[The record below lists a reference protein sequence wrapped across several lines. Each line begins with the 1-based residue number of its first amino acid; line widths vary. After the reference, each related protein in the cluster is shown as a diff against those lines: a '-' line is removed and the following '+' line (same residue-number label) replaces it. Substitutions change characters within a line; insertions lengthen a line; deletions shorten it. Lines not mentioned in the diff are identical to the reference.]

1 MPNLHQTLRETDL
14 DFLERIARQWRLELL
29 AKGFQEALEE
39 LEGRLCD
46 EILFNEVIEALPAD
60 VKASWQYLV
69 DHQGKET
76 WSQFTRQFG
85 EVRAMGLAKRER
97 VKPDETP
104 VSVCEALWYKALIG
118 RAFLRSSG
126 EPQEFAYI
134 PDEFLQWAK
143 PTPQLNK
150 LQPRPATEAE
160 IKFPLKGSDRILD
173 DATDLLAALRM
184 GHHDLEERSAY
195 QLSYYNFIQVLL
207 ASCEVLSSDNQPD
220 PARLKDFL
228 SAPRGQVLNMLFQ
241 DWQQSTRINDLRMLP
256 GLVFEGNWANDPLP
270 PRQLLLGLLKEL
282 KPNTWWSISSLL
294 TQIKTHQPDFQR
306 SAGDYDAWFIRD
318 AKTNAHLHGS
328 KNWDKVE
335 GALLRYLIAGPLHWL
350 GLLDL
355 GFTEKNS
362 RPSAF
367 RVSSLGSSLLNG
379 ETPKHQPAE
388 EGTITIGSNNTLIV
402 PVSAPRTLRYQVA
415 RFGQKSKQSAS
426 ETSYQL
432 TAASLRAAASQGLQ
446 GSHLMLLLQQAK
458 VKTIP
463 PALSQQL
470 ERWDKYGSEAEI
482 TRPLLLRLARP
493 EILPLLQKNSR
504 SARCI
509 DEVITPKAVLLKP
522 GSEQTIMQVL
532 SEMGFLTEVKL
543 DEDV

>member
-14 DFLERIARQWRLELL
+14 DFLERIARQWRLDLL

-39 LEGRLCD
+39 LENKLCD
-46 EILFNEVIEALPAD
+46 ESLFNEVIEALPAD

-69 DHQGKET
+69 DRKGKET

-97 VKPDETP
+97 VSPDETP
-104 VSVCEALWYKALIG
+104 ISVCEALWYKALIG

-126 EPQEFAYI
+126 EPQEYAYI
-134 PDEFLQWAK
+134 PEEFLQWAK
-143 PTPQLNK
+143 PTPQIQP

-160 IKFPLKGSDRILD
+160 TKFPLKANDRILD

-184 GHHDLEERSAY
+184 GRIDHEDRTAY
-195 QLSYYNFIQVLL
+195 QLSYFNFTRVLL
-207 ASCEVLSSDNQPD
+207 ASSEVLTSEEQPD
-220 PARLKDFL
+220 PARLKEFL
-228 SAPRGQVLNMLFQ
+228 SASRGQVLNMLFT

-256 GLVFEGNWANDPLP
+256 GLIFEGNWTNDPLL
-270 PRQLLLGLLKEL
+270 PRQLMLSLLHEI

-294 TQIKTHQPDFQR
+294 TQIKANQPDFQR

-318 AKTNAHLHGS
+318 AKTNAHLQGS

-355 GFTEKNS
+355 GCTEKNS

-367 RVSSLGSSLLNG
+367 RLSRLGSALLAG
-379 ETPKHQPAE
+379 ETPNIEQSE
-388 EGTITIGSNNTLIV
+388 EGSITVPTNNTLVV
-402 PVSAPRTLRYQVA
+402 PQNAPRTMRYQVA
-415 RFGQKSKQSAS
+415 RFGQKVKQTPT
-426 ETSYQL
+426 ETTYLL
-432 TAASLRAAASQGLQ
+432 TPASLRAAASQGLL
-446 GSHLMLLLQQAK
+446 GSHLILLLQQAR
-458 VKTIP
+458 VKNIP

-482 TRPLLLRLARP
+482 RRPVLLRLARP
-493 EILPLLQKNSR
+493 EILPLLQKNTR

-509 DEVITPKAVLLKP
+509 EEVLTPKAVLLKP
-522 GSEQTIMQVL
+522 GTDQTIVQVL
-532 SEMGFLTEVKL
+532 SEMGFLTEVNL
-543 DEDV
+543 NEDV

>member
-1 MPNLHQTLRETDL
+1 MPTLHQTLRETDL
-14 DFLERIARQWRLELL
+14 DFLERIACQWRLDLL

-39 LEGRLCD
+39 LEGKLCD
-46 EILFNEVIEALPAD
+46 EQLFTEVIEALPAD
-60 VKASWQYLV
+60 VKAAWQYLV
-69 DHQGKET
+69 DHKGKET

-104 VSVCEALWYKALIG
+104 ISVCESLWYKALIG

-134 PDEFLQWAK
+134 PDEFQQWAK

-160 IKFPLKGSDRILD
+160 TKFPLKGSDLILD

-207 ASCEVLSSDNQPD
+207 ASCEVLSADNQPD

-228 SAPRGQVLNMLFQ
+228 SAPRGQILSMLFQ
-241 DWQQSTRINDLRMLP
+241 DWQCSTRINDLRMLP
-256 GLVFEGNWANDPLP
+256 GLVFEGNWVNDPLL
-270 PRQLLLGLLKEL
+270 PRQLLLSLLKEL
-282 KPNTWWSISSLL
+282 KPNTWWSLSSLL
-294 TQIKTHQPDFQR
+294 TQVKTHQADFQR
-306 SAGDYDAWFIRD
+306 SAGEYDTWFIRD

-367 RVSSLGSSLLNG
+367 RISAIGASLLNG
-379 ETPKHQPAE
+379 QLPQNEQVE
-388 EGTITIGSNNTLIV
+388 DGTISIAANNTLVV
-402 PVSAPRTLRYQVA
+402 PLSAPRTLRYQVA
-415 RFGQKSKQSAS
+415 RFGQKSKQTAS
-426 ETSYQL
+426 ETSYQI
-432 TAASLRAAASQGLQ
+432 TAASLRAASSQGLQ
-446 GSHLMLLLQQAK
+446 GNHLLLLLQQAR

-463 PALSQQL
+463 PVLSQQL

-482 TRPLLLRLARP
+482 SKPVLLRLTRP
-493 EILPLLQKNSR
+493 EILPLLQQNNR
-504 SARCI
+504 SGRCI
-509 DEVITPKAVLLKP
+509 EEVLTPKAVLIKP

-532 SEMGFLTEVKL
+532 AEMGFLTEVKIN
-543 DEDV
+543 EDV

>member
-1 MPNLHQTLRETDL
+1 MPTLHQTLRETDL
-14 DFLERIARQWRLELL
+14 DFLERIARQWRLDLL

-39 LEGRLCD
+39 LEGKLCD
-46 EILFNEVIEALPAD
+46 EMLFTEVIEALPTD
-60 VKASWQYLV
+60 VKAAWQYLV
-69 DHQGKET
+69 DHKGKET

-126 EPQEFAYI
+126 EPQEYAYV

-143 PTPQLNK
+143 PTPQINK
-150 LQPRPATEAE
+150 FQPRPATETE
-160 IKFPLKGSDRILD
+160 IKFPLKATDRILD

-195 QLSYYNFIQVLL
+195 QLSYYNFIQMLL
-207 ASCEVLSSDNQPD
+207 ASCEVLSSENQPD
-220 PARLKDFL
+220 PTRLKDFL
-228 SAPRGQVLNMLFQ
+228 SAPRGQVLTMLFQ
-241 DWQQSTRINDLRMLP
+241 DWLQSSRINDLRMLP
-256 GLVFEGNWANDPLP
+256 GLVFEGNWINDPLL
-270 PRQLLLGLLKEL
+270 PRQLLLSLLKEL
-282 KPNTWWSISSLL
+282 KPNTWWSLSSLL
-294 TQIKTHQPDFQR
+294 TQVKTHQADFQR
-306 SAGDYDAWFIRD
+306 SAGDYDTWFIRD
-318 AKTNAHLHGS
+318 AKTNTHLHGS

-367 RVSSLGSSLLNG
+367 RISVLGASLLRGLPPQNDQT
-379 ETPKHQPAE
+379 ED
-388 EGTITIGSNNTLIV
+388 GTINIASNNTLVV
-402 PVSAPRTLRYQVA
+402 PLSAPRTLRYQVA
-415 RFGQKSKQSAS
+415 RFGQKCKQTAS
-426 ETSYQL
+426 ETSYQI
-432 TAASLRAAASQGLQ
+432 TAASLRAASSQGLQ
-446 GSHLMLLLQQAK
+446 GNHLLLLLQQARIK
-458 VKTIP
+458 NIP

-482 TRPLLLRLARP
+482 CRPVLLRLARP
-493 EILPLLQKNSR
+493 EILPLLQQNNR
-504 SARCI
+504 AGRCI
-509 DEVITPKAVLLKP
+509 EEVLTPKAVLLKP

-532 SEMGFLTEVKL
+532 AEMGFLTEVKI